1 MFYTVKIETNTE
13 GVETRDLRQFT
24 TEAAAL
30 VRYHSDLAKYIDN
43 TTSILE
49 MIIND
54 SGVVL
59 ARTKWVRIVDE
70 TDSNGGNDGNDGNV
84 E

>member
-1 MFYTVKIETNTE
+1 MFYTVKIETSTE
-13 GVETRDLRQFT
+13 GTETRDLCQFT
-24 TEAAAL
+24 TETEAL

-43 TTSILE
+43 TASILE

-54 SGVVL
+54 SGTVL
-59 ARTKWVRIVDE
+59 ARTKRVKIIE
-70 TDSNGGNDGNDGNV
+70 GTDSNTDTA